1 MKLTNFLDYIKNIGT
16 KDVFRVL
23 EDLGAS
29 LEAWAKQLG
38 FDAWIMFLAALAATV
53 LVGFFGYKMIKV
65 LMGLGLAYVGYFV
78 GVEIFTV
85 AKETLTWLPGW
96 SVYILGALIGI
107 LFMSLAVAKF
117 SYATYTA
124 FAIVGYALTLFYTD
138 NAVLAVG
145 GAVILAI
152 LSVSLLRVVFILTSS
167 VACGMLSIS
176 FLSRLLP
183 KLEFLK
189 LGEGQWIALGAALV
203 LALIFIL
210 VQFALSQ
217 KPSEELE

>member
-38 FDAWIMFLAALAATV
+38 FDAWIMFLAGLAATV

-107 LFMSLAVAKF
+107 LFGRQICSIYSSDSATIEACLKILWIILPLNLAPHIIHKSYRHYKSAPYNKVAQF
-117 SYATYTA
+117 SNTTCNGT
-124 FAIVGYALTLFYTD
+124 V
-138 NAVLAVG
+138 
-145 GAVILAI
+145 
-152 LSVSLLRVVFILTSS
+152 
-167 VACGMLSIS
+167 
-176 FLSRLLP
+176 
-183 KLEFLK
+183 
-189 LGEGQWIALGAALV
+189 
-203 LALIFIL
+203 
-210 VQFALSQ
+210 
-217 KPSEELE
+217 